1 MSFIKLSPTIDMNK
15 YLFENNLK
23 VQVVNKNIYDSL
35 DDIEKDILNEL
46 INLDNENPKIVYR
59 WSNITSSQNLDNIV
73 KSIYIY
79 KYRSKKTFC
88 T

>member
-1 MSFIKLSPTIDMNK
+1 MSFIKLSPTIEMNK

-46 INLDNENPKIVYR
+46 INLDNENPKIVFR

-73 KSIYIY
+73 KNVYI
-79 KYRSKKTFC
+79 
-88 T
+88 

>member
-1 MSFIKLSPTIDMNK
+1 MSFIKLSPTMEMNK

-46 INLDNENPKIVYR
+46 INLDNENPKIVFR

-73 KSIYIY
+73 KNVYI
-79 KYRSKKTFC
+79 
-88 T
+88 

>member
-1 MSFIKLSPTIDMNK
+1 MSFIKLSPTMEMNK

-46 INLDNENPKIVYR
+46 INLDNENPKIVFR
-59 WSNITSSQNLDNIV
+59 WSNITSSQNLDNINKNV
-73 KSIYIY
+73 YI
-79 KYRSKKTFC
+79 
-88 T
+88 

>member
-1 MSFIKLSPTIDMNK
+1 MNK
-15 YLFENNLK
+15 YLNENNLK

-46 INLDNENPKIVYR
+46 INLDNENPKIVFR

-73 KSIYIY
+73 KNVYI
-79 KYRSKKTFC
+79 
-88 T
+88 

>member
-73 KSIYIY
+73 KSVYI
-79 KYRSKKTFC
+79 
-88 T
+88 

>member
-1 MSFIKLSPTIDMNK
+1 MNK

-46 INLDNENPKIVYR
+46 INLDNENPKIVFR

-73 KSIYIY
+73 KNVYI
-79 KYRSKKTFC
+79 
-88 T
+88 

>member
-1 MSFIKLSPTIDMNK
+1 MSFIKLSPTMEMNK

-46 INLDNENPKIVYR
+46 INLDNENPKIVFR
-59 WSNITSSQNLDNIV
+59 WSNISSSQNLDNIV
-73 KSIYIY
+73 KNVYI
-79 KYRSKKTFC
+79 
-88 T
+88 

>member
-1 MSFIKLSPTIDMNK
+1 MSFIKLSPTMEMNK
-15 YLFENNLK
+15 YLNENNLK

-46 INLDNENPKIVYR
+46 INLDNENPKIVFR

-73 KSIYIY
+73 KNVYI
-79 KYRSKKTFC
+79 
-88 T
+88 

>member
-1 MSFIKLSPTIDMNK
+1 MSFIKLSPTIEMNK

-46 INLDNENPKIVYR
+46 INLDNENPKIVFR
-59 WSNITSSQNLDNIV
+59 WSNITSSQNLDNIAKNV
-73 KSIYIY
+73 YI
-79 KYRSKKTFC
+79 
-88 T
+88 